1 MQFDLTTQRISVRVG
16 VLSRQRSD
24 LELYRV
30 KDTTLDEPLVLR
42 LVSLGNIRLES
53 SDRSSPSMIIPAVR
67 NAEQVRQKIRT
78 HVEEMRMLRRVRELD
93 ME

>member
-1 MQFDLTTQRISVRVG
+1 VG